1 MLGLCLLRD
10 NWIKNSSTEVG
21 KYSKG
26 GGGKGDSKGF
36 VAELCDCGWH
46 IHPSGGGDEEC
57 SSSS

>member
-1 MLGLCLLRD
+1 LE
-10 NWIKNSSTEVG
+10 N
-21 KYSKG
+21 SKG
-26 GGGKGDSKGF
+26 GGGKGDSKSF